1 MTRSGAG
8 AKRTVPL
15 TLQGMGLP
23 VRQIERLTEIGRT
36 SSRNVRHPLL
46 GDIDDVIP
54 VLRHPASLLRHCF
67 SLTAHQ
73 FHSETDQSRQAG
85 GLKAAFHRRQLARD
99 LDMLRA
105 LLNAGSAPDA
115 IAREAS
121 IARHGPRCRDVLVHT
136 LVPAMS
142 ERSVIGGEAHGDVD
156 SFGARHAV
164 PAPRARNPVVLRDM
178 LTSLLDRG
186 LLSSFE

>member
-1 MTRSGAG
+1 
-8 AKRTVPL
+8 
-15 TLQGMGLP
+15 MGLP

-36 SSRNVRHPLL
+36 LSRNVRHPLL

-54 VLRHPASLLRHCF
+54 VLRHCF
-67 SLTAHQ
+67 SLAAHQ

-85 GLKAAFHRRQLARD
+85 DLKAAFHRRQLARD

-121 IARHGPRCRDVLVHT
+121 IAHHGPRCRDVLVHA
-136 LVPAMS
+136 LVPAVS
-142 ERSVIGGEAHGDVD
+142 ERRVVGSEAHGDVD
-156 SFGARHAV
+156 SFGTRHAV

-178 LTSLLDRG
+178 ITSLLDRG